1 MTTIATQPLA
11 ESAPKPN
18 FDPYQLDPHDILEPP
33 ETMGAILRKIGP
45 GVVLAA
51 SIVGSGELIATT
63 ALGAKVG
70 YTMLWLVIISCLIKA
85 VVQAFLGRYV
95 IARAETGLDA
105 VNHIPGPRGKRIN
118 WVVAAWAIMVFL
130 TLFQIAAM
138 FIGVSQVMF
147 QVTELPVWGWVL
159 TFWALTLV
167 LLLGGGYARMEKLAM
182 VKVGL
187 FTLITLLAAVLLMAS
202 PSFHVADLAKGLT
215 FEVPAA
221 GLSIAIAVFGITG
234 VGATELYIYTYWCVE
249 KGYAR
254 YTGPYEDADAWR
266 RRARGWAHVMNVDV
280 VFSMVIYTIATVAFY
295 LLGAGILNA
304 MGQVPNGTEMIPVL
318 SKIYTETLGGWAKYL
333 FYIGAIIIL
342 WGTIVAATAG
352 HSRMCSDLVRI
363 LGGFERDDLRARN
376 RYRDIFVV
384 VLTAI
389 PVGMFLVVGQA
400 PVQMVTWGGIAQA
413 AMLPIIS
420 GATLYL
426 YYKHM
431 RKSLHATPW
440 MVALLWAAFIFI
452 VGFVVPSLYTTFKQ
466 LFA

>member
-1 MTTIATQPLA
+1 MTTIATRPPA
-11 ESAPKPN
+11 DSAPMLN
-18 FDPYQLDPHDILEPP
+18 LDPYRLDPNDILEPP
-33 ETMGAILRKIGP
+33 TTLAEILRKIGP

-70 YTMLWLVIISCLIKA
+70 YTMLWLVIVSCLIKS

-95 IARAETGLDA
+95 IARGETGLDA
-105 VNHIPGPRGKRIN
+105 VNHVPGPRGRRAN
-118 WVVAAWAIMVFL
+118 WVVVAWAVMLFL
-130 TLFQIAAM
+130 TLFQVAAM

-147 QVTELPVWGWVL
+147 QVTSWPVWAWVL
-159 TFWALTLV
+159 AFWVFTLA

-202 PSFHVADLAKGLT
+202 PSFHVADLAGGLT
-215 FEVPAA
+215 FQTPRE
-221 GLSIAIAVFGITG
+221 GLGIAIAVFGITG

-249 KGYAR
+249 KRYAR
-254 YTGPYEDADAWR
+254 YTGPYETGEAWR

-280 VFSMVIYTIATVAFY
+280 VFSMVIYTVATVAFY

-304 MGQVPNGTEMIPVL
+304 MGQVPKGTDMIPVL
-318 SKIYTETLGGWAKYL
+318 SNIYTQTLGEWAKYL
-333 FYIGAIIIL
+333 FYVGAIIIL

-352 HSRMCSDLVRI
+352 HSRMCADLVRI
-363 LGGFERDDLRARN
+363 LGGFEHDDLRSRT

-389 PVGMFLVVGQA
+389 PVAMFWVFGQA
-400 PVQMVTWGGIAQA
+400 PVQMVTWGGMAQA

-431 RKSLHATPW
+431 RKTLHAAPW
-440 MVALLWAAFIFI
+440 MVALLWAAFLFI
-452 VGFVVPSLYTTFKQ
+452 TGFVVPSLYNELMK

>member
-1 MTTIATQPLA
+1 
-11 ESAPKPN
+11 
-18 FDPYQLDPHDILEPP
+18 
-33 ETMGAILRKIGP
+33 
-45 GVVLAA
+45 
-51 SIVGSGELIATT
+51 
-63 ALGAKVG
+63 
-70 YTMLWLVIISCLIKA
+70 
-85 VVQAFLGRYV
+85 
-95 IARAETGLDA
+95 
-105 VNHIPGPRGKRIN
+105 
-118 WVVAAWAIMVFL
+118 
-130 TLFQIAAM
+130 M

-147 QVTELPVWGWVL
+147 QITAWPVWGWVL
-159 TFWALTLV
+159 AFWAFTLA

-202 PSFHVADLAKGLT
+202 PSFHVTDLATGLT
-215 FEVPAA
+215 FQTPKE
-221 GLSIAIAVFGITG
+221 GLGIALAVFGITG
-234 VGATELYIYTYWCVE
+234 VGATELYMYTYWCVE

-254 YTGPYEDADAWR
+254 YTGPYETGEAWR

-280 VFSMVIYTIATVAFY
+280 VFSMVIYTVATVAFY
-295 LLGAGILNA
+295 LLGAGILHA
-304 MGQVPNGTEMIPVL
+304 MGQVPKGTDMIPVL
-318 SKIYTETLGGWAKYL
+318 SNIYTQTLGGWAKYL
-333 FYIGAIIIL
+333 FYLGAIVIL

-363 LGGFERDDLRARN
+363 LGGFERDDLRSRT

-389 PVGMFLVVGQA
+389 PVAMFWVFGQA
-400 PVQMVTWGGIAQA
+400 PVQMVTWGGMAQA

-431 RKSLHATPW
+431 RATLRAAPW
-440 MVALLWAAFIFI
+440 MVALLWAAFLFI
-452 VGFVVPSLYTTFKQ
+452 VAFVIPSLYTELLK

>member
-1 MTTIATQPLA
+1 MTTIVTQPLA
-11 ESAPKPN
+11 GSPSEPH
-18 FDPYQLDPHDILEPP
+18 FDPYQLDPRDILEPP
-33 ETMGAILRKIGP
+33 QTMGAILRKIGP

-105 VNHIPGPRGKRIN
+105 VNRIPGPRGKHIN
-118 WVVAAWAIMVFL
+118 WVIVAWGAML
-130 TLFQIAAM
+130 LLSLFQVAAM

-147 QVTELPVWGWVL
+147 QITELPVWGWVL
-159 TFWALTLV
+159 AFWALTLV

-187 FTLITLLAAVLLMAS
+187 FTLIALLAAVLLLAS
-202 PSFHVADLAKGLT
+202 PSFHVRDLAQGLT
-215 FEVPAA
+215 FHIPRE
-221 GLSIAIAVFGITG
+221 GLGIAIAVFGITG
-234 VGATELYIYTYWCVE
+234 VGATELYIYTYWCIE

-254 YTGPYEDADAWR
+254 YTGPYENGEAWL

-280 VFSMVIYTIATVAFY
+280 VFSMVIYTVATIAFY
-295 LLGAGILNA
+295 LLGAGILHA
-304 MGQVPNGTEMIPVL
+304 IGQVPNGTEMIPVL
-318 SKIYTETLGGWAKYL
+318 SNIYTQTLGGWAQYL
-333 FYIGAIIIL
+333 FYIGAIVIL
-342 WGTIVAATAG
+342 WGTIVAGTAG
-352 HSRMCSDLVRI
+352 HSRMFADLVRI
-363 LGGFERDDLRARN
+363 LGGFAHDDLRARN
-376 RYRDIFVV
+376 RYRDIAVV
-384 VLTAI
+384 LLTAI
-389 PVGMFLVVGQA
+389 PVGMFWVFGQA
-400 PVQMVTWGGIAQA
+400 PVQMVTWGGMAQA

-426 YYKHM
+426 YYKYM
-431 RKSLHATPW
+431 RNTLHAAPW

-452 VGFVVPSLYTTFKQ
+452 VGFVIPSLYTELMK
-466 LFA
+466 LFV

>member
-11 ESAPKPN
+11 DSAPKPN
-18 FDPYQLDPHDILEPP
+18 LDPYRLDPDDILEPP
-33 ETMGAILRKIGP
+33 QTLGEILRKIGP

-70 YTMLWLVIISCLIKA
+70 YTMLWLVIISCLIKS

-95 IARAETGLDA
+95 IARGETGLDA
-105 VNHIPGPRGKRIN
+105 VNHVPGPRGKRIN
-118 WVVAAWAIMVFL
+118 WVVVAWIVMLFL
-130 TLFQIAAM
+130 TLFQVAAM

-147 QVTELPVWGWVL
+147 QITSLPVWGWVL
-159 TFWALTLV
+159 TFWVLTLF
-167 LLLGGGYARMEKLAM
+167 LLLGGGYERMERLAM

-202 PSFHVADLAKGLT
+202 PSFHVVDLASGFTFQTPKEGL
-215 FEVPAA
+215 
-221 GLSIAIAVFGITG
+221 GIAIAVFGITG

-254 YTGPYEDADAWR
+254 YTGPHEAGEAWR

-280 VFSMVIYTIATVAFY
+280 VFSMVIYTVATVAFY

-304 MGQVPNGTEMIPVL
+304 MGQVPKGTDMIPVL
-318 SKIYTETLGGWAKYL
+318 SNIYTQTLGGWAKYL
-333 FYIGAIIIL
+333 FYVGAIIIL

-352 HSRMCSDLVRI
+352 HSRMCADLMRI
-363 LGGFERDDLRARN
+363 LGGFQRDDMRART

-384 VLTAI
+384 VLTVI
-389 PVGMFLVVGQA
+389 PVAMYWVFGQA
-400 PVQMVTWGGIAQA
+400 PVQMVTWGGMAQA

-420 GATLYL
+420 GVTLYL

-431 RKSLHATPW
+431 RRTLHAAPW
-440 MVALLWAAFIFI
+440 MVALLWAAFLFI
-452 VGFVVPSLYTTFKQ
+452 VGFVVPSLYTELLKI
-466 LFA
+466 FA